1 MDTGA
6 NHRPMFF
13 VFNTGHRPD
22 MNHMFGPQ
30 YTRLY
35 HDHAFGSQYTRVY
48 TLIRDP
54 ASHTDLSDDD
64 AGIVAVTLGLIAG
77 VGLILVARS
86 LATLAVTTAV
96 VALPMA
102 LGGVSIVSIPFS
114 RETLALDVKQLHAFY
129 ILMIIFSYLSTL
141 SPICS
146 SDILIESPFSRETLA
161 VEGKQVQVQQCRITP
176 SAVVTCSSHCLWRHP
191 LQNPPHVHLVG
202 FFATNLP

>member
-6 NHRPMFF
+6 NHRPVFF
-13 VFNTGHRPD
+13 VISTGHRPD

-35 HDHAFGSQYTRVY
+35 HNHAFGSQYTRVY

-96 VALPMA
+96 VAVPMA
-102 LGGVSIVSIPFS
+102 LGGVSIV
-114 RETLALDVKQLHAFY
+114 LMMALP
-129 ILMIIFSYLSTL
+129 II
-141 SPICS
+141 
-146 SDILIESPFSRETLA
+146 
-161 VEGKQVQVQQCRITP
+161 V
-176 SAVVTCSSHCLWRHP
+176 VVTASPLIIAAAVGWMALELFPDAITVVRHP
-191 LQNPPHVHLVG
+191 APVVQR
-202 FFATNLP
+202 FFRWMRNTSSAISEFLMENIDIF